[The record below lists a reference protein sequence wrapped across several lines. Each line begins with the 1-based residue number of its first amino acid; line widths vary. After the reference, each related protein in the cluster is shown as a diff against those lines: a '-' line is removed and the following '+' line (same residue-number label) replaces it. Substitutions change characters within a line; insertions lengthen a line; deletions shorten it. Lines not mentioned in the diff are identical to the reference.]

1 MIYRVTANLP
11 FPEKYSIYALP
22 NMCTARLE
30 PRVNVKLE
38 FSPPPHPHKTNLI
51 ILLTFG
57 AKCFGIFGLM
67 SWQAPLVSEL
77 FDMFAC
83 KN

>member
-1 MIYRVTANLP
+1 
-11 FPEKYSIYALP
+11 
-22 NMCTARLE
+22 MCRARLE

-38 FSPPPHPHKTNLI
+38 FAPKTNLT

-57 AKCFGIFGLM
+57 AKCFWIFGLM
-67 SWQAPLVSEL
+67 SWQAPLVTEL
-77 FDMFAC
+77 WDMFAC

>member
-1 MIYRVTANLP
+1 MIYQVTANLP

-22 NMCTARLE
+22 NMCRARLE
-30 PRVNVKLE
+30 PKVNVKLE
-38 FSPPPHPHKTNLI
+38 FPPKTNLTI
-51 ILLTFG
+51 IIINLWC
-57 AKCFGIFGLM
+57 KCFWIIGLM

-77 FDMFAC
+77 WDMFAC

>member
-22 NMCTARLE
+22 NMCRARLE

-38 FSPPPHPHKTNLI
+38 FPPHKTNLI

-57 AKCFGIFGLM
+57 AKCFWIFGLM

-77 FDMFAC
+77 LDMFAC

>member
-1 MIYRVTANLP
+1 
-11 FPEKYSIYALP
+11 
-22 NMCTARLE
+22 MCRARLE

-38 FSPPPHPHKTNLI
+38 FARKTNLT

-57 AKCFGIFGLM
+57 AKCFWIFGLM
-67 SWQAPLVSEL
+67 SWQAPLVTEL
-77 FDMFAC
+77 WDMFAC

>member
-1 MIYRVTANLP
+1 MCRV
-11 FPEKYSIYALP
+11 
-22 NMCTARLE
+22 RLE

-38 FSPPPHPHKTNLI
+38 SPPPPTNLT

-57 AKCFGIFGLM
+57 AKCFSIFGLM

-77 FDMFAC
+77 LDMFAC

>member
-1 MIYRVTANLP
+1 MCRV
-11 FPEKYSIYALP
+11 
-22 NMCTARLE
+22 RLQS
-30 PRVNVKLE
+30 RVNVKLE
-38 FSPPPHPHKTNLI
+38 FHPKTNLT

-57 AKCFGIFGLM
+57 AKCFSILGLM

-77 FDMFAC
+77 LDMFAC